1 MALKE
6 KMQIHSGHRLA
17 YVHTYVN
24 LIIIDLLHFFL
35 LLQMAVCR
43 SLGIPAR
50 SVTNFESAHDCDGS
64 ISIDSYW
71 EESGEPIEELNKDS
85 VW

>member
-1 MALKE
+1 
-6 KMQIHSGHRLA
+6 MQIHSSHRLA

-24 LIIIDLLHFFL
+24 LIIIDLLHFF

-64 ISIDSYW
+64 ISIDSHCD
-71 EESGEPIEELNKDS
+71 ESGEPIEDLNLDS
-85 VW
+85 FL

>member
-24 LIIIDLLHFFL
+24 LIIIDLLHFFYFFFFKWQCAGVL
-35 LLQMAVCR
+35 VYLQEV
-43 SLGIPAR
+43 
-50 SVTNFESAHDCDGS
+50 
-64 ISIDSYW
+64 
-71 EESGEPIEELNKDS
+71 
-85 VW
+85 

>member
-24 LIIIDLLHFFL
+24 LIIIDLLHFYIF
-35 LLQMAVCR
+35 
-43 SLGIPAR
+43 S
-50 SVTNFESAHDCDGS
+50 SSN
-64 ISIDSYW
+64 
-71 EESGEPIEELNKDS
+71 DS
-85 VW
+85 VQESWDTCKKCN